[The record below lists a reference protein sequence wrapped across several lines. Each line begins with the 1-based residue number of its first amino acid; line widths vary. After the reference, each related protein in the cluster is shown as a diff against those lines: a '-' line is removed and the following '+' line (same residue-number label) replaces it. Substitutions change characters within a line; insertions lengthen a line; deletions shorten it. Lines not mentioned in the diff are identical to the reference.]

1 MMDGR
6 VYLAIDGTASAFG
19 DAEPLIICGDNVL
32 LGRSSAD
39 PQRHRILRTRLWGA
53 GHFDDLDQAIARA
66 PAKTLCVGLSPQPN
80 AVLMLGQVC
89 AIAIARGLE
98 VEVVAPAVTDSL
110 GDTRLA
116 DLLARDEPDY
126 LGLSLYLWNV
136 ELGAAVPGSP
146 GGVDPGRGMPVDY
159 VALAGHLP
167 PAARWSKL
175 EMALAATLWRLWC
188 RHSPVAF
195 SRFCTMGATLHPLL
209 ADLQRYQAGHFPRVG
224 PRGWLLSR
232 VDELLLRQVSHEWST
247 PVRVFVKAVTEDPCL
262 YAWLLHLGDLYVVA
276 RLLAWSRHS
285 QGQIVERRREHPAA
299 PAPMMNWSFRWH
311 PGGERVL
318 EALPSLDTAP
328 PVAIGGSD
336 AYDAEHPWVCQVGP
350 AGPYVTTGRRSAR
363 RDA

>member
-98 VEVVAPAVTDSL
+98 VEVV
-110 GDTRLA
+110 
-116 DLLARDEPDY
+116 
-126 LGLSLYLWNV
+126 

-209 ADLQRYQAGHFPRVG
+209 ADLQRYQAAI
-224 PRGWLLSR
+224 SR
-232 VDELLLRQVSHEWST
+232 
-247 PVRVFVKAVTEDPCL
+247 A
-262 YAWLLHLGDLYVVA
+262 
-276 RLLAWSRHS
+276 
-285 QGQIVERRREHPAA
+285 
-299 PAPMMNWSFRWH
+299 
-311 PGGERVL
+311 
-318 EALPSLDTAP
+318 
-328 PVAIGGSD
+328 
-336 AYDAEHPWVCQVGP
+336 
-350 AGPYVTTGRRSAR
+350 
-363 RDA
+363 

>member
-1 MMDGR
+1 MWPAVCHASAHAQRGSHGRSLLFLRVSMMDGR

-98 VEVVAPAVTDSL
+98 VEV
-110 GDTRLA
+110 
-116 DLLARDEPDY
+116 
-126 LGLSLYLWNV
+126 V

>member
-98 VEVVAPAVTDSL
+98 VEV
-110 GDTRLA
+110 
-116 DLLARDEPDY
+116 
-126 LGLSLYLWNV
+126 V